1 MAENRSKKR
10 EHPTSLDNL
19 GDEYVLTVPEL
30 ATILKMSRVKM
41 NEMLATGKIEGAF
54 RVGRCVR
61 IQVKDVKIWMES
73 EKLPKNKDLYRI
85 RQSLRRAG

>member
-19 GDEYVLTVPEL
+19 GDEYALTVPEL

-41 NEMLATGKIEGAF
+41 NEMLATGKIEGDEGTA
-54 RVGRCVR
+54 CTA
-61 IQVKDVKIWMES
+61 
-73 EKLPKNKDLYRI
+73 PP
-85 RQSLRRAG
+85 AGMIDGAGAVVPA